1 MSSVSF
7 VVPVF
12 NKSSYL
18 KYVVNSISS
27 QKGDFDKEYIFIND
41 GSTDDSLKTLK
52 KETRK
57 LKNCKIIS
65 QKNKGSANATNI
77 GISLAKMKY
86 IKFLDA
92 DDVILSK
99 ATLCLLRLLEKN
111 QESVLAFGLQ
121 RKVKNIKSVDLEE
134 DFDCNKT
141 LIIQNPT
148 LLAMRN
154 SMFNPS
160 QFLVRRDLCQKAG
173 GCDERVIHSQEYSL
187 TLRLS
192 KLGAFIKLNYP
203 IAILPL
209 NAPGQ
214 ISEKKNNQIYRVSK
228 ALEFFVKENKDL
240 SLNDKLFATRRL
252 TARSWRFARRISNSS
267 ILSMWFLL
275 YILCLISFPFFTNE
289 ICFHANKIY
298 EKFLD

>member
-18 KYVVNSISS
+18 EHVIKSIFS
-27 QKGDFDKEYIFIND
+27 QNGDFEKEYIFVDD
-41 GSTDDSLKTLK
+41 GSTDDSLKILK

-57 LKNCKIIS
+57 FKNCKIIS
-65 QKNKGSANATNI
+65 QKNKGSANATNV
-77 GISLAKMKY
+77 GINLAKMKY

-92 DDVILSK
+92 DDVILSN
-99 ATLCLLRLLEKN
+99 ATFCLLKLLEKN
-111 QESVLAFGLQ
+111 QKSVLAYGLQ
-121 RKVKNIKSVDLEE
+121 RKVKNIKSVDLKE

-141 LIIQNPT
+141 FIIQNPI

-160 QFLVRRDLCQKAG
+160 QFLVRRDLCQRVG

-192 KLGAFIKLNYP
+192 RLGNFIKLNYP

-228 ALEFFVKENKDL
+228 ALEIFVRENKDL
-240 SLNDKLFATRRL
+240 PLYVKLFATRRL
-252 TARSWRFARRISNSS
+252 TARSWRFARRVSKSS
-267 ILSMWFLL
+267 IFSRWFLL
-275 YILCLISFPFFTNE
+275 YILGLIKFPFFKKE
-289 ICFHANKIY
+289 ICFQANKIY

>member
-27 QKGDFDKEYIFIND
+27 QKGDFDKEYIFIDD
-41 GSTDDSLKTLK
+41 GSTDDSLKILK

-65 QKNKGSANATNI
+65 QKNKGSANATNV
-77 GISLAKMKY
+77 GIYLAKMKY

-92 DDVILSK
+92 DDVILSN
-99 ATLCLLRLLEKN
+99 ATFCLLKLLENN
-111 QESVLAFGLQ
+111 QESVLAYGLQ
-121 RKVKNIKSVDLEE
+121 RKVKNIKLVDLEE
-134 DFDCNKT
+134 NFDCDKT
-141 LIIQNPT
+141 LIIQNPI

-160 QFLVRRDLCQKAG
+160 QFLVRTKVCQMVG

-192 KLGAFIKLNYP
+192 RFGNFIKLNYP

-209 NAPGQ
+209 SAPGQ
-214 ISEKKNNQIYRVSK
+214 ISEKKNNQIFRVSK
-228 ALEFFVKENKDL
+228 ALELFVNENTDL
-240 SLNDKLFATRRL
+240 PINITLYAQRRL
-252 TARSWRFARRISNSS
+252 TARAWRFARNKKIKSLYLKYFFLYLIGLLRINFQP
-267 ILSMWFLL
+267 LKV
-275 YILCLISFPFFTNE
+275 CRQ
-289 ICFHANKIY
+289 ANKIY
-298 EKFLD
+298 EPFLD

>member
-18 KYVVNSISS
+18 EHVIKSIFS
-27 QKGDFDKEYIFIND
+27 QNGDFEKEYIFVDD
-41 GSTDDSLKTLK
+41 GSTDDSLKILK

-57 LKNCKIIS
+57 FKNCKIIS
-65 QKNKGSANATNI
+65 QKNKGSANATNV
-77 GISLAKMKY
+77 GINLAKMKY

-92 DDVILSK
+92 DDVILSN
-99 ATLCLLRLLEKN
+99 ATFCLLKLLEKN
-111 QESVLAFGLQ
+111 QKSVLAYGLQ
-121 RKVKNIKSVDLEE
+121 RKVKNIKSVDLKE

-141 LIIQNPT
+141 FIIQNPI

-160 QFLVRRDLCQKAG
+160 QFLVRRDLCQKVG

-192 KLGAFIKLNYP
+192 RLGNFIKLNYP

-228 ALEFFVKENKDL
+228 ALEIFVRENKDL
-240 SLNDKLFATRRL
+240 PLYVKLFATRRL
-252 TARSWRFARRISNSS
+252 TARSWRFARRVSKSS
-267 ILSMWFLL
+267 IFSRWFLL
-275 YILCLISFPFFTNE
+275 YILGLIKFPFFKKE
-289 ICFHANKIY
+289 ICFQANKIY